1 MIRRIAVAVISLLAV
16 AAAKEPLE
24 FTAYLTTTA
33 QPTRIVLRDTA
44 AGRTSGWL
52 TEGDTF
58 GDIVVGRFESTTE
71 TLLVTR
77 AGQPLA
83 LTLRSSQ
90 VRQVEADRLAATEL
104 ARRLDSAR
112 AQLGK
117 LSQRYRSVH
126 PEVIKQRQSI
136 AELERQ
142 LAALR
147 ARG

>member
-1 MIRRIAVAVISLLAV
+1 MIRRIYVAVISLATV

-24 FTAYLTTTA
+24 FTAYLTIDG
-33 QPTRIVLRDTA
+33 QTRFVLRDTA
-44 AGRTSGWL
+44 AGHTSGWL
-52 TEGDTF
+52 TEGETF
-58 GDIVVGRFESTTE
+58 GDVVVGRFESATE

-90 VRQVEADRLAATEL
+90 VRQAEADRLAITEL

-112 AQLGK
+112 AHLGK
-117 LSQRYRSVH
+117 LRQRYRSVH
-126 PEVIKQRQSI
+126 PEVIKQRHSI

-147 ARG
+147 ARS